1 MALPRA
7 AVAYCWQL
15 EIINGKFL
23 KFSDRNPKNGQ
34 TRTFQI
40 LKRTKSLTLITL
52 RGWGWKLAQEATT
65 ALEVSIYHF

>member
-1 MALPRA
+1 MAVPRA
-7 AVAYCWQL
+7 AIAY
-15 EIINGKFL
+15 GKIS
-23 KFSDRNPKNGQ
+23 KFSNRNPKNDQ